1 MAKEIILA
9 ASRREGSG
17 SARAASLRRKG
28 WLPAVLYGDQ
38 GARSVQ
44 VNTHEFEMMLTHHTG
59 ENLIVD
65 LNVDGAVTKALLK
78 EVQHEPVRGAP
89 LHADFLEI
97 SMTRKMRLS
106 IPIEFVGEP
115 VGVSQEGGILE
126 HALRALDV
134 ECLPADLVDVL
145 SVDVS
150 KLGIGDTLMV
160 RDMTI
165 SAKFTVLTGPD
176 VAVATVVAP
185 RLEAEP
191 TPAEGE
197 AAAGE
202 AAAAEPEVIGR
213 KKAEGEEGAEGEA
226 PAEKGKAEKPK
237 AEKPKA
243 EPAKDKEKEGKPKA
257 KEKGK

>member
-1 MAKEIILA
+1 MAKEITLA
-9 ASRREGSG
+9 ANRRAGAG
-17 SARAASLRRKG
+17 SAAAAALRRKG
-28 WLPAVLYGDQ
+28 WLPAVLYGEQ
-38 GARSVQ
+38 GVRSVQ
-44 VNTHEFEMMLTHHTG
+44 VKTHEFEMMLTRHTG

-65 LNVDGAVTKALLK
+65 LDVDGVVTKALLK

-89 LHADFLEI
+89 LHADFQEI
-97 SMTRKMRLS
+97 SMTRKMRVS

-115 VGVSQEGGILE
+115 LGVSQEGGILE

-134 ECLPADLVDVL
+134 ECLPGDLVDVL
-145 SVDVS
+145 TVDVS

-165 SAKFTVLTGPD
+165 SAQFTVLTGPD

-197 AAAGE
+197 AVAGE
-202 AAAAEPEVIGR
+202 AAAGEPEVIGR
-213 KKAEGEEGAEGEA
+213 KKAEGEEGAEGAA
-226 PAEKGKAEKPK
+226 PAEKGKG
-237 AEKPKA
+237 EKPKA
-243 EPAKDKEKEGKPKA
+243 EPAKEEKKEGKPKA